1 MRDDL
6 NLPDAVFDARV
17 RVALATVG
25 GPVTARNLCD
35 TAKVPLTSHAS
46 WSRALKRLAARG
58 EVEAKPL
65 RQGAKT
71 CLSNPMYYRL
81 LPETL
86 EENVNDTTETKKT
99 NGQPSEPGWYPQPR
113 NLATAPQ
120 PEPEQADE
128 PGPPENPA
136 IRRRTPSQRF
146 TAAKHREKLLGVL
159 THEPLSATQIYR
171 AHYEGRSPSGQFLA
185 ALRKMAE
192 AGEVKLVPRAGI
204 TKRPTFGDCD
214 LFSLP
219 DGAPAPLQKTEAEK
233 LAAARDVLAA
243 ARDKKMAEDLATKPA
258 ADLERAGLVETAKA
272 AHQDWEEAKSL
283 LRDAAARAKDAA
295 WAVFRHDQGL
305 KD

>member
-17 RVALATVG
+17 RAALENVG

-35 TAKVPLTSHAS
+35 TADVPLTSYAS

-81 LPETL
+81 LPETQ
-86 EENVNDTTETKKT
+86 EEKVNETTETKKT

-128 PGPPENPA
+128 PGPPEKPA
-136 IRRRTPSQRF
+136 IRRRTPSRRF
-146 TAAKHREKLLGVL
+146 TVAQHREKLRGAL
-159 THEPLSATQIYR
+159 THELQSATQIYR
-171 AHYEGRSPSGQFLA
+171 AHYEGRSPSGHFLT
-185 ALRKMAE
+185 ALREMAE
-192 AGEVKLVPRAGI
+192 AGEAKMVPRPGI
-204 TKRPTFGDCD
+204 TKRPTLGDCD

-219 DGAPAPLQKTEAEK
+219 DGATAPSQKTEAEK
-233 LAAARDVLAA
+233 LQAARDVLAA
-243 ARDKKMAEDLATKPA
+243 ARDKRAAEELATKP
-258 ADLERAGLVETAKA
+258 DVERAGLVEATKA

-283 LRDAAARAKDAA
+283 LRDAAERAKDAA
-295 WAVFRHDQGL
+295 WALWRHDQGL
-305 KD
+305 KG